1 MKFLARSVYFS
12 FPKYADFIIFDE
24 TNSNIIS
31 QVIPET
37 YSSSIF
43 RTRPVH
49 LAINFEV
56 IFYFLKYL
64 KDLRIF
70 KKFASNKSFIRNIL
84 WQLLCI
90 YIKSY
95 IYTVKP
101 KAVITSID
109 NCTKFAWLSKNISE
123 IPFIAVQNGFRLS
136 YDVDSKSIYH
146 CQHLFCFG
154 YFEIEKFPSRNWNV
168 DNFYPVGSLNAS
180 LHFKQE
186 KVTDSNEYDILVVS
200 SWRGNIGFQKDVED
214 SMKAMKLFDNEF
226 SEYLSKRNIKA
237 AVILR
242 SERDSDQWYMP
253 EIGMNEEEYFRS
265 IYKDSIEIID
275 TNFLSRNVYS
285 LIEKSEII
293 ICSFCSTVL
302 IEAFGIGKKILYCD
316 YTNDKK
322 YFEDFTKE
330 IKFKKDSKF
339 SSTSLDLKL
348 DALFEI
354 QNHEYR
360 KCYNSLMNYYQ
371 TINYETTLVDSV
383 KTQIKEIIQIKTS
396 E

>member
-12 FPKYADFIIFDE
+12 FSKYADFIIFDE

-49 LAINFEV
+49 LTINLEV

-70 KKFASNKSFIRNIL
+70 KKFTSNKSFIRNIL

-109 NCTKFAWLSKNISE
+109 NCTKFAWLSKNISD

-136 YDVDSKSIYH
+136 SDVDPESIYH

-154 YFEIEKFPSRNWNV
+154 QFETEKFPRRNWTVN
-168 DNFYPVGSLNAS
+168 NFYPVGSLNAS
-180 LHFKQE
+180 LNFKNNN
-186 KVTDSNEYDILVVS
+186 KVKNKYDFLIVS
-200 SWRGNIGFQKDVED
+200 CWRGNIGFTKDVQD
-214 SMKAMKLFDNEF
+214 SMKAMRLFDEDF
-226 SEYLSKRNIKA
+226 YKYLKERDLRA
-237 AVILR
+237 GVIMR
-242 SERDSDQWYMP
+242 SERDSDQWFMP
-253 EIGMNEEEYFRS
+253 ELGMNEEEYYKS
-265 IYKDSIEIID
+265 IYNDQIEIID
-275 TNFLSRNVYS
+275 TSFTERNVYKEILRS
-285 LIEKSEII
+285 KII
-293 ICSFCSTVL
+293 ISGFSTTVL
-302 IEAFGIGKKILYCD
+302 LEALGAKKKILYCN
-316 YTNDKK
+316 YTSNDKYYLDFDK
-322 YFEDFTKE
+322 SIVFVKDEDNSLA
-330 IKFKKDSKF
+330 I
-339 SSTSLDLKL
+339 SLDKL
-348 DALFEI
+348 LEI
-354 QNHEYR
+354 TESDYE
-360 KCYNSLMNYYQ
+360 KKYSKLMTYYQ
-371 TINYETTLVDSV
+371 SFKSEISTRDIIKDKINQV
-383 KTQIKEIIQIKTS
+383 IKSNEA
-396 E
+396 

>member
-49 LAINFEV
+49 LIINFEV
-56 IFYFLKYL
+56 IFYFLIYL

-70 KKFASNKSFIRNIL
+70 KKFTSNKSFIRNIL

-109 NCTKFAWLSKNISE
+109 NCTKFAWLSENISE

-154 YFEIEKFPSRNWNV
+154 QFEVEKFPQRNWTVN
-168 DNFYPVGSLNAS
+168 NFYPVGSLNAS
-180 LHFKQE
+180 LNFE
-186 KVTDSNEYDILVVS
+186 KEDKSVQNKYDFLIVS
-200 SWRGNIGFQKDVED
+200 CWRGNIGYTKDVQD
-214 SMKAMKLFDNEF
+214 SMEAMRLFDEDF
-226 SEYLSKRNIKA
+226 STYLNKRNLRVG
-237 AVILR
+237 VIMR
-242 SERDSDQWYMP
+242 SERDSDQWFIP
-253 EIGMNEEEYFRS
+253 EIGMNEEEYYKS
-265 IYKDSIEIID
+265 IYNDQVDIID
-275 TNFLSRNVYS
+275 TNFTERNIYKEILRS
-285 LIEKSEII
+285 KII
-293 ICSFCSTVL
+293 ISGFSTTVL
-302 IEAFGIGKKILYCD
+302 LEALGAKKKILYCN
-316 YTNDKK
+316 YTSKDK
-322 YFEDFTKE
+322 YHLDFDKSIVFVKDKDNSLAINLDKLLE
-330 IKFKKDSKF
+330 IKESDYEKRYSKLL
-339 SSTSLDLKL
+339 T
-348 DALFEI
+348 
-354 QNHEYR
+354 
-360 KCYNSLMNYYQ
+360 YYQ
-371 TINYETTLVDSV
+371 SFKSEISTRDIIKDKINQV
-383 KTQIKEIIQIKTS
+383 IKSNEA
-396 E
+396 

>member
-12 FPKYADFIIFDE
+12 FSKYADFIIFDE

-49 LAINFEV
+49 LTINLEV

-70 KKFASNKSFIRNIL
+70 KKFTSNKSFIRNIL

-109 NCTKFAWLSKNISE
+109 NCTKFAWLSKNISD

-136 YDVDSKSIYH
+136 SDVDPESIYH

-154 YFEIEKFPSRNWNV
+154 QFETEKFPRRNWTVN
-168 DNFYPVGSLNAS
+168 NFYPVGSLNAS
-180 LHFKQE
+180 LNFKNNN
-186 KVTDSNEYDILVVS
+186 KVKNKYDFLIVS
-200 SWRGNIGFQKDVED
+200 CWRGNIGFTKDVQD
-214 SMKAMKLFDNEF
+214 SMKAMRLFDEDF
-226 SEYLSKRNIKA
+226 YKYLKERDLRA
-237 AVILR
+237 GVIMR
-242 SERDSDQWYMP
+242 SE
-253 EIGMNEEEYFRS
+253 EILING
-265 IYKDSIEIID
+265 
-275 TNFLSRNVYS
+275 LCRNW
-285 LIEKSEII
+285 
-293 ICSFCSTVL
+293 
-302 IEAFGIGKKILYCD
+302 A
-316 YTNDKK
+316 
-322 YFEDFTKE
+322 
-330 IKFKKDSKF
+330 
-339 SSTSLDLKL
+339 
-348 DALFEI
+348 
-354 QNHEYR
+354 
-360 KCYNSLMNYYQ
+360 
-371 TINYETTLVDSV
+371 
-383 KTQIKEIIQIKTS
+383 
-396 E
+396 

>member
-12 FPKYADFIIFDE
+12 FSKYADFIIFDE

-49 LAINFEV
+49 LTINLEV

-70 KKFASNKSFIRNIL
+70 KKFTSNKSFIRNIL

-109 NCTKFAWLSKNISE
+109 NFTKFAWLSKNISD

-136 YDVDSKSIYH
+136 SDVDPESIYH

-154 YFEIEKFPSRNWNV
+154 QFETEKFPRRNWTVN
-168 DNFYPVGSLNAS
+168 NFYPVGSLNAS
-180 LHFKQE
+180 LNFKNNN
-186 KVTDSNEYDILVVS
+186 KVKNKYDFLIVS
-200 SWRGNIGFQKDVED
+200 CWRGNIGFTKDVQD
-214 SMKAMKLFDNEF
+214 SMKAMRLFDEDF
-226 SEYLSKRNIKA
+226 YKYLKERDLRA
-237 AVILR
+237 GVIMR
-242 SERDSDQWYMP
+242 SERDSDQWFMP
-253 EIGMNEEEYFRS
+253 ELGMNEEEYYKS
-265 IYKDSIEIID
+265 IYNDQIEIID
-275 TNFLSRNVYS
+275 TSFTERNVYKEILRS
-285 LIEKSEII
+285 KII
-293 ICSFCSTVL
+293 ISGFSTTVL
-302 IEAFGIGKKILYCD
+302 LEALGAKKKILYCN
-316 YTNDKK
+316 YTSNDKYYLDFDK
-322 YFEDFTKE
+322 RIVFVKDEDNSLA
-330 IKFKKDSKF
+330 I
-339 SSTSLDLKL
+339 SLDKL
-348 DALFEI
+348 LEI
-354 QNHEYR
+354 TESDYE
-360 KCYNSLMNYYQ
+360 KKYSKLMTYYQ
-371 TINYETTLVDSV
+371 SFKSEISTRDIIKDKINQV
-383 KTQIKEIIQIKTS
+383 IKSNEA
-396 E
+396 